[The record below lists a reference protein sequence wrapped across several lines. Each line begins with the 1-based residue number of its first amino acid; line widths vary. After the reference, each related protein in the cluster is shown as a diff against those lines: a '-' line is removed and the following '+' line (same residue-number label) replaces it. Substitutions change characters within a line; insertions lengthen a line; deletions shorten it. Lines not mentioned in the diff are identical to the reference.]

1 MKKYIIAIDGPAGSG
16 KSTIAKF
23 LANELGFLYIDSGA
37 MYRAVTLY
45 MLERR
50 LLKLADKKLK
60 KHLQK
65 IKIDFREVRGKG
77 QGGRVCLGNKD
88 VTSKIRS
95 SSVSK
100 YVSEVSA
107 LKIVREEMVK
117 RQKEFG
123 KHESIVM
130 DGRDIGTQV
139 FPHANLKIYLTAAVA
154 ERARRRKKDM
164 KKLGEDDSLS
174 ELIRQIYARDAYDS
188 TRKISPLA
196 KAQDA
201 IVVDSTEL
209 SVKGVLNKISLFVP
223 HIKR

>member
-50 LLKLADKKLK
+50 LFKLVDKKLK

-65 IKIDFREVRGKG
+65 IKIGFDNKLVY
-77 QGGRVCLGNKD
+77 LGNED
-88 VTSKIRS
+88 VTDKIRS
-95 SSVSK
+95 SQVNK

-107 LKIVREEMVK
+107 RKVVRKEMVK

-139 FPHANLKIYLTAAVA
+139 FPHANLKIYLTASVE

-201 IVVDSTEL
+201 IVLDSTEL
-209 SVKGVLNKISLFVP
+209 SIRDVLKKIGLFVP
-223 HIKR
+223 YIKR

>member
-50 LLKLADKKLK
+50 LLKLVDKKLK

-65 IKIDFREVRGKG
+65 IKIGFDNKLVY
-77 QGGRVCLGNKD
+77 LGNED
-88 VTSKIRS
+88 VTDKIRS
-95 SSVSK
+95 SQVNK

-107 LKIVREEMVK
+107 RKVVRKEMVK

-139 FPHANLKIYLTAAVA
+139 FPHANLKIYLTASVE

-201 IVVDSTEL
+201 IVLDSTEL
-209 SVKGVLNKISLFVP
+209 SIRDVLKKIGLFVP
-223 HIKR
+223 YIKR